1 MKYRVVGWVSYDDP
15 DVGAKYASPAAIATI
30 IDDIKRHGYC
40 FSGHDHGAYPNCAPV
55 LNDGKKRLFSERGFG
70 ALMAEAHGDLSRMGY
85 SSFAFGHFG
94 EEDGALMPDDD
105 FSPYEFVPEENL
117 NEEISVEATA
127 EDRAAADRGELTLPD
142 AEALR
147 FLDAGDTL
155 TLLLPEGRASYL
167 VTAVKRRRDLD
178 EDFIL
183 HLMHNCDPPEKQRR
197 NEEIFE
203 AAPFILIVRLTPKE

>member
-15 DVGAKYASPAAIATI
+15 DVEARYASPAAIAAI
-30 IDDIKRHGYC
+30 IDDIRDNGYL
-40 FSGHDHGAYPNCAPV
+40 FSGHDHGAYPDCAPV

-70 ALMAEAHGDLSRMGY
+70 ALMAEAHGDYSRMGY
-85 SSFAFGHFG
+85 SSYAFGHFR
-94 EEDGALMPDDD
+94 EADGAVMPDIPFFPD
-105 FSPYEFVPEENL
+105 EFVPEEDL

-127 EDRAAADRGELTLPD
+127 KDRAAADGGRLTLRD

-167 VTAVKRRRDLD
+167 VTEVERRRDLD
-178 EDFIL
+178 DEIL
-183 HLMHNCDPPEKQRR
+183 ICLWGGCPPEERER
-197 NEEIFE
+197 YEEMFE
-203 AAPFILIVRLTPKE
+203 KAPIILNIRLTPSE